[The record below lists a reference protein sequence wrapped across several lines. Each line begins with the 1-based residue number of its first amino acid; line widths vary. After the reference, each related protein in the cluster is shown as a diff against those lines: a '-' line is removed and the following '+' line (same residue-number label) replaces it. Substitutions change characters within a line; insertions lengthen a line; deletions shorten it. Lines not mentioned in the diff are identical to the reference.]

1 MTLKDR
7 ITSIASRPDVLM
19 SAGLFGIVFL
29 LVMPV
34 PPALMDFLLTISIG
48 VALMIVLLVL
58 YVKDPPEFN
67 LFPTILLVTTLYRLG
82 LNVGTTRLILLD
94 GDAGQVIQTFGHFVV
109 RGNYVVGTVVFL
121 ILVLINFIVIT
132 KGSGRIAE
140 VAARFTLDAM
150 PGKQMSID
158 AELNAGSITELEANR
173 RRRAIQNEAD
183 FYGAMDGASKF
194 VRGDAIAGIL
204 ITLINVIGGILIG
217 VFQKNLGLDAALQ
230 KYTLLSIGD
239 GLVSQIPALMIS
251 IAAGLLITRSNE
263 SADLGES
270 VSKQLFSY
278 PRAVMSLGVMLLIFG
293 IIPGMPAIPFMV
305 IGIAVIFFARNL
317 QKKETA
323 EVSVADGPAV
333 GASKKGGKPLP
344 AGGKQESA
352 PAKKE
357 PAAVTSPEQDFKNVV
372 SVDPFSIELGY
383 GLLPLADKR
392 KENDLIERVT
402 GVRRTFA
409 REMGLLVPP
418 IAIRDNLELD
428 TNEYRFLLRNKE
440 VGRSTL
446 IPNRWMAMNVSNSPA
461 KIKGISAV
469 EPVFG
474 IPAVWVH
481 SDEKKTAEVNGYT
494 VVDAASVLITHLTE
508 TLRDHSSSLLEREG
522 TQKLI
527 DMVKE
532 KNPTLISE
540 LLPDLVNV
548 GLIQRVLQNLLREKV
563 PIKNLTLILETIA
576 DYASLTKNPDDL
588 SEQVRRKIGIY
599 FVADYEA
606 SPGILQC
613 LTLDPSL
620 EQTLGQRVKRNQ
632 FEIGLMM
639 DPNMA
644 HHILEQMKPRV
655 QEMTNQGLIPLVIT
669 TAELRLAFQRFFE
682 PSFPRLAVLSYQEI
696 PSDLQIQNI
705 GIISAPVDKGLGNSV
720 PSQDATGN
728 ASN

>member
-7 ITSIASRPDVLM
+7 ISSIVSRPDVLM

-48 VALMIVLLVL
+48 IALMIVLLVL

-94 GDAGQVIQTFGHFVV
+94 GNAGQVIQTFGHFVV

-204 ITLINVIGGILIG
+204 ITLINVVGGILIG
-217 VFQKNLGLDAALQ
+217 VFQKNLSLDAALE

-293 IIPGMPAIPFMV
+293 VIPGMPAIPFMA

-317 QKKETA
+317 QRKNPA
-323 EVSVADGPAV
+323 EVSVADGPPI
-333 GASKKGGKPLP
+333 GGSTKGGKPLP
-344 AGGKQESA
+344 AGAKQESA
-352 PAKKE
+352 PAQKE
-357 PAAVTSPEQDFKNVV
+357 PAAVSSPEQDFKNVV

-446 IPNRWMAMNVSNSPA
+446 VPNRWMAMNVSNSPT

-508 TLRDHSSSLLEREG
+508 TLRDYSSSLLEREG

-606 SPGILQC
+606 SPGVLQC

-655 QEMTNQGLIPLVIT
+655 QEMINQGLIPLVIT

-720 PSQDATGN
+720 SSKDATGS